1 MINRLKTPAQV
12 DICKD
17 RWDRNPKKDSKD
29 LLEMK
34 NTVLEMRNAFH
45 RLLSRLGMAEEDSQS

>member
-17 RWDRNPKKDSKD
+17 RWDRNPKKDSKRPARD
-29 LLEMK
+29 
-34 NTVLEMRNAFH
+34 
-45 RLLSRLGMAEEDSQS
+45 EEHSAGNEECLPQASQ